1 VKVPINLASEPFRR
15 DRPILAAS
23 IACVVVLAGLLG
35 VLIFLILG
43 ERSQVRDV
51 RTSVARLTT
60 QVQNIDAEQARLE
73 QTLRQPDNA
82 QVFQRSLLLNTL
94 IERKS
99 ISWTRLFADVESVMP
114 YSVKLIQ
121 LRLPQINSRNEVSL
135 DMKVGA
141 QDWIPL
147 NNEFLK
153 RLEESPLFGPV
164 QVRDTDTPSQN
175 QPLYQYTVSVSYGQK
190 L

>member
-1 VKVPINLASEPFRR
+1 M
-15 DRPILAAS
+15 LAAS
-23 IACVVVLAGLLG
+23 IACAVVLAGLLG
-35 VLIFLILG
+35 VLIFLIVG
-43 ERSQVRDV
+43 ERGQVHET
-51 RTSVARLTT
+51 RTAVTRFSA
-60 QVQNIDAEQARLE
+60 QVQSIDAEQARLE

-99 ISWTRLFADVESVMP
+99 ISWTRLFADLESVMP
-114 YSVKLIQ
+114 YNVKLIQ
-121 LRLPQINSRNEVSL
+121 LRLPQVNSHNEVSL
-135 DMKVGA
+135 DMKIGA
-141 QDWIPL
+141 QDWVPL
-147 NNEFLK
+147 NNDFLK
-153 RLEESPLFGPV
+153 KVEESPLFGPV